1 MRLQAQ
7 TAKTL
12 LFHGQM
18 KPNIKL
24 LYRPRS
30 VFEDFHNR
38 SQRWAVIVA
47 HRRCGKTV
55 ACINELIVK
64 ALLEGKKNG
73 RYFYLSPYL
82 AQSKSIAWDYLVR
95 YSQPILAKF
104 NQSELWVE
112 LINGSRIRLFGADN
126 ENALRGNYCDGIVLD
141 EYADIR
147 PRVWGEI
154 IRPLLADRNGMNGHK
169 TWAVFIG
176 TPKGHNAFYD
186 VYHHATKNSDWYV
199 KVLRASKTELL
210 PKSELDDAAKSM
222 TQDQYLQEFECDFE
236 SAILGAYYGQEM
248 RVLTDSNRI
257 TEVEYDPMF
266 PVHTAWDLGYSDD
279 TAIWWYQVIHGEIR
293 VLEYHSSNGQPI
305 HYYTGLIESKDYE
318 YGYHHLPHDARAKT
332 LASGGK
338 SIIEQISTKI
348 DIKSLKI
355 VPNLSLQDGIQA
367 TRLALMRAWFD
378 HKCEEGIECLRQYQR
393 EYDEDKKVFR
403 DKPRHDWTSH
413 GADAFRMLAVA
424 WKEEEKPAIKDDRII
439 GLTVGENE
447 VTLNELWKQ
456 TPQTITRRI

>member
-1 MRLQAQ
+1 MTEEIIDIELDYQ
-7 TAKTL
+7 
-12 LFHGQM
+12 
-18 KPNIKL
+18 
-24 LYRPRS
+24 PRS

-38 SQRWAVIVA
+38 EQRWAVIVA

-55 ACINELIVK
+55 ACINDLIYR
-64 ALLEGKKNG
+64 ALIENKENG

-95 YSQPILAKF
+95 YSQPVLAKS

-154 IRPLLADRNGMNGHK
+154 IRPLLADRNGMGGHK

-186 VYHHATKNSDWYV
+186 VYHRATQDNDWYV
-199 KVLRASKTELL
+199 KVLRASKTGLL
-210 PKSELDDAAKSM
+210 EQSELEDAAKMM

-236 SAILGAYYGQEM
+236 SAIVGAYYGKEM
-248 RVLTDSNRI
+248 RQITDQDRI
-257 TEVEYDPMF
+257 TKVELDPMF
-266 PVHTAWDLGYSDD
+266 PLFSAWDLGYSDD
-279 TAIWWYQVIHGEIR
+279 TSIISYQVVHGEIR
-293 VLEYHSSNGQPI
+293 IIDYHSSNGQAIPF
-305 HYYTGLIESKDYE
+305 YTGLIKQRETEWNMKYT
-318 YGYHHLPHDARAKT
+318 HHYLPHDARAKT

-338 SIIEQISTKI
+338 SIIEQLSDKI
-348 DIKSLKI
+348 ALKCLKI
-355 VPNLSLQDGIQA
+355 VPSLSLQDGIQA
-367 TRLALMRAWFD
+367 ARMALLRCWFD
-378 HKCEEGIECLRQYQR
+378 AERSEGLIECLRQYQR
-393 EYDEDKKVFR
+393 EWDEDKKVFR

-413 GADAFRMLAVA
+413 GADAFRMLSIA
-424 WKEEEKPAIKDDRII
+424 WKEEAKLPNKDDSIK
-439 GLTVGENE
+439 GLLVGKTE
-447 VTLNELWKQ
+447 VSLNDLWKQ
-456 TPQTITRRI
+456 PQSTSRGRI